1 LLDMHGDGRQNC
13 TGWGGVPIL
22 MWEAWFLHSEELG
35 VSELEDKHSPVIYS
49 IPLSAS
55 HDTLRK
61 ILF

>member
-1 LLDMHGDGRQNC
+1 MYRDGRQNW
-13 TGWGGVPIL
+13 TGWGGVLIL

-35 VSELEDKHSPVIYS
+35 VSKLEDEHSPVIYS
-49 IPLSAS
+49 IPRSPS